1 MAMEYRYW
9 ITEEE
14 VEKIGYVVELLGR
27 LQDAIRSECGSHKYF
42 EDVCLAIPNWS
53 TWLFRTYCAKMLIN
67 SSLTSFVGIK
77 YEKVNDK
84 YTKFTGRDSRRLQTD
99 N

>member
-1 MAMEYRYW
+1 
-9 ITEEE
+9 
-14 VEKIGYVVELLGR
+14 
-27 LQDAIRSECGSHKYF
+27 
-42 EDVCLAIPNWS
+42 
-53 TWLFRTYCAKMLIN
+53 MLIN